1 MTDQDQK
8 RKLSNLRSMLTR
20 RAKRKMTPAAYECV
34 GGPFSGSEIYLETSS
49 TGDIRIRGSVDRG
62 WVWAGRYI
70 TITDADYYHQ
80 SRHQVRRV
88 VWEEAA

>member
-20 RAKRKMTPAAYECV
+20 RAKRKVTPAAYECV

-49 TGDIRIRGSVDRG
+49 TGTVRVGA
-62 WVWAGRYI
+62 WTGRYI
-70 TITDADYYHQ
+70 TASTYPRDRSLRGNIA
-80 SRHQVRRV
+80 SI